1 MRLLLRTLIRQSPLL
16 ARQHDTIWVGS
27 VFTLG
32 LYVRD
37 HEQTM
42 NLLFLGTSAG
52 VPTKTRNVSGV
63 ALRESQGKGWYLID
77 CGEGTQHQVLHTK
90 LSLNS
95 LRAILITHVHGD
107 HCYGLPGLLASAAM
121 NGRTEPLTIV
131 APAGVKAWLDA
142 TFEATQVCLPFALAF
157 IDSDELPT
165 VEFERIAVTTSRLSH
180 RAPSY
185 AYGLTETK
193 VDAALNIEK
202 LTLKGIPRGPLWG
215 QLKQGFDV
223 EFGGERLKS
232 RDFLISKHKPRK
244 VVIAGDNDQPDLL
257 SEACA
262 GAQVL
267 VHEATYTEAMA
278 EKAGDV
284 GHSYAKQVAAFA
296 ESVALPNLVLTH
308 FSPRY
313 QPNPHASPSIEDIRK
328 EAQRV
333 YLGSLYLARD
343 FGEYSLD
350 KAGHFAEIEGE
361 SLSAR

>member
-1 MRLLLRTLIRQSPLL
+1 
-16 ARQHDTIWVGS
+16 
-27 VFTLG
+27 
-32 LYVRD
+32 
-37 HEQTM
+37 M

-52 VPTKTRNVSGV
+52 VPTKQRNVSGV
-63 ALRESQGKGWYLID
+63 ALRESKGKGWYLID
-77 CGEGTQHQVLHTK
+77 CGEGTQHQVLHTT
-90 LSLNS
+90 LSLNA
-95 LRAILITHVHGD
+95 LKAILITHVHGD

-121 NGRTEPLTIV
+121 NGREAPLTIV
-131 APAGVKAWLDA
+131 APAGIKAWLDA
-142 TFEATQVCLPFALAF
+142 TCEATQLSLPFALEF
-157 IDSDELPT
+157 VCSDDLPS
-165 VEFERIAVTTSRLSH
+165 VEFERIAVTTYRLSH

-185 AYGLTETK
+185 AYGFTERK
-193 VDAALNIEK
+193 VESALDVDK
-202 LTLKGIPRGPLWG
+202 LAQKGIPRGPLWG
-215 QLKQGFDV
+215 QLKQGVDI
-223 EFGGERLKS
+223 EFAGEQLKS
-232 RDFLISKHKPRK
+232 RDFLISKYKPRK

-313 QPNPHASPSIEDIRK
+313 QLNPHASPSIEDIRK

-333 YLGSLYLARD
+333 YSGSLYLARD
-343 FGEYSLD
+343 FGEFTLD
-350 KAGHFAEIEGE
+350 KSGRFSEIEGE
-361 SLSAR
+361 